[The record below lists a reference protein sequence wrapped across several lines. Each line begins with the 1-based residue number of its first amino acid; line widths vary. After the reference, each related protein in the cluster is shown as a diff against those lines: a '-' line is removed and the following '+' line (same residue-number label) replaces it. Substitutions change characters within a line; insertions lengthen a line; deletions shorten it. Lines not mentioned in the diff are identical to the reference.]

1 MLNGLAHE
9 TAPSPDFMKNHKR
22 KRIKNNQSQKRD
34 ERPLQLLIQLTADKN
49 FETSCG
55 CGCAAPPTCPPPPV
69 CSPAPPVCPPAP
81 VCEPTYASAPAPV
94 VSAPPPQPVYVP
106 QVAPPQPNVYPVGK
120 SKVHGVKNI
129 DDSTATAKRKIQE
142 TATDELG
149 GRIDVVC
156 STGTFS
162 YIVNTELYC
171 ETEKDGITCFAFR
184 QSS

>member
-1 MLNGLAHE
+1 M
-9 TAPSPDFMKNHKR
+9 SP
-22 KRIKNNQSQKRD
+22 NNQTYHNYYVRTLA
-34 ERPLQLLIQLTADKN
+34 LQNRVLLKPAL
-49 FETSCG
+49 FFGSGG

-94 VSAPPPQPVYVP
+94 VYAPPPQPVYVP